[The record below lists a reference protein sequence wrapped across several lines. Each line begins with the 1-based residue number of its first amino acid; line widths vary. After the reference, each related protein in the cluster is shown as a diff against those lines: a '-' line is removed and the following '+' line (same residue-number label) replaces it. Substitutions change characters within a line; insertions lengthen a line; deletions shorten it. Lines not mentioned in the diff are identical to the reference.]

1 MHRREVVAFL
11 EERFPLNL
19 AEEWD
24 RCGLEVGDLAS
35 PCRRVLVVL
44 DLEMS
49 HLKLLPQADLVVTHH
64 PLLFRPV
71 SEIRVDT
78 PLGQKLKAL
87 LSADVALFSL
97 HTPYDSAQGGL
108 GEVLAGYLG
117 LKNVEPLLPRGKLLK
132 LVVYV
137 PAGYEERV
145 AQAIF
150 AAGAGKLGKYGHCSF
165 RTQGIGTFLPEEG
178 AHPFLGE
185 IGKEEHVNEI
195 RLETILPAEKVDQVV
210 EAMLAAHPYEEVAY
224 DLYPLAQKSS
234 LHGLGR
240 IGELPAPRTVSQVLD
255 QFAENLGGLEP
266 KIVVGPRDREIQRVA
281 VCGGSGEALIPQAIA
296 KGAELFITGEAGYHR
311 LREAEETGLTVA
323 IFGHAETEKPFVWHV
338 AGLLRQAFSELEV
351 VEG

>member
-1 MHRREVVAFL
+1 MHRREIVAFL
-11 EERFPLNL
+11 EERFPLDL

-24 RCGLEVGDLAS
+24 HCGLEVGDLAS

-49 HLKLLPQADLVVTHH
+49 HLKLLPQVDLVVTHH

-71 SEIRVDT
+71 SEIRVDA

-165 RTQGIGTFLPEEG
+165 RTQGIGTFL
-178 AHPFLGE
+178 
-185 IGKEEHVNEI
+185 I
-195 RLETILPAEKVDQVV
+195 RRKGLTP
-210 EAMLAAHPYEEVAY
+210 
-224 DLYPLAQKSS
+224 S
-234 LHGLGR
+234 LGR
-240 IGELPAPRTVSQVLD
+240 
-255 QFAENLGGLEP
+255 
-266 KIVVGPRDREIQRVA
+266 
-281 VCGGSGEALIPQAIA
+281 SGKRSMP
-296 KGAELFITGEAGYHR
+296 TR
-311 LREAEETGLTVA
+311 
-323 IFGHAETEKPFVWHV
+323 FVWKQFFPRRRWIKWWRRC
-338 AGLLRQAFSELEV
+338 LLLTPMRK
-351 VEG
+351 